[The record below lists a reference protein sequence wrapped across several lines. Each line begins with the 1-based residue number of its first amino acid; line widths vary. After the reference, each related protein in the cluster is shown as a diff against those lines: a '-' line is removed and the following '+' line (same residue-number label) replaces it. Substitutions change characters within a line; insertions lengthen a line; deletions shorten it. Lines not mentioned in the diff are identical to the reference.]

1 MAGND
6 PDRRRSHPWLWID
19 ERPFWG
25 STEPRRRQRGRHWFP
40 QRSKSPNTIAL
51 QPEREAEHFENSQR
65 AIPARQ
71 QDQADEP
78 TPGQCYELPGHTQG
92 TVSPWSKR
100 KLKPT
105 SLLTSSP
112 PSSSDSPVEL
122 VTNEHGTYE
131 EVREGFRA
139 AAKEMA
145 MARRQQQTLDQ
156 LASMQ
161 LDDEPGILR
170 LRQPL
175 VDAVAELGTDPPRPA
190 ELAGS
195 SFHNDGGPTASG
207 ACRSSSSPPSAA
219 LEEESAVTTT
229 PPKVPLKCSDRRI
242 SAPNMPWAHDD
253 PSTSQRDRL
262 TTLNDT
268 RSRSYIY
275 PSTSN
280 PQEPQPRD
288 NQNRHSTSILAGAH
302 NSSPALTSPAAIP
315 PRSSTTDTEK
325 EPAGYSCFDELDR
338 LVKQLPPRTPRRH
351 LHPDV
356 I

>member
-1 MAGND
+1 MILTGV
-6 PDRRRSHPWLWID
+6 DRIHG
-19 ERPFWG
+19 FG
-25 STEPRRRQRGRHWFP
+25 STKGLSGAPPSLDDDNGDGIGS
-40 QRSKSPNTIAL
+40 RSDLKVPTQSLFSLREKQNTSKTVNV
-51 QPEREAEHFENSQR
+51 QYQR
-65 AIPARQ
+65 ANKTRRTNLPRVNAMSS
-71 QDQADEP
+71 QA
-78 TPGQCYELPGHTQG
+78 T
-92 TVSPWSKR
+92 R
-100 KLKPT
+100 K
-105 SLLTSSP
+105 
-112 PSSSDSPVEL
+112 V
-122 VTNEHGTYE
+122 
-131 EVREGFRA
+131 
-139 AAKEMA
+139 
-145 MARRQQQTLDQ
+145 RQQQTLDQ